1 MTTEKEPD
9 MTQPPVRRQPGI
21 PIWVWIL
28 VLIVVIA
35 ALWWILAAD
44 RPTETTDEPLA
55 APPVV
60 IDEPATGVGYGTGDD
75 MATGTGFELGT
86 EPVEEPQ
93 PPPP

>member
-1 MTTEKEPD
+1 
-9 MTQPPVRRQPGI
+9 MTQPPVRHEPRRPPGI

-44 RPTETTDEPLA
+44 RRATTDDEPLA
-55 APPVV
+55 APPAVV
-60 IDEPATGVGYGTGDD
+60 EEPAIDADYGAGEPLT
-75 MATGTGFELGT
+75 TGTGFELGT
-86 EPVEEPQ
+86 EPIEEPQ

>member
-1 MTTEKEPD
+1 

-44 RPTETTDEPLA
+44 RDPVGVTEE
-55 APPVV
+55 PPVLEEQAV
-60 IDEPATGVGYGTGDD
+60 GVPATGVGYGTD
-75 MATGTGFELGT
+75 TGLGT
-86 EPVEEPQ
+86 EPIEE
-93 PPPP
+93 PPPPAP

>member
-1 MTTEKEPD
+1 

-44 RPTETTDEPLA
+44 REPAAFTDEPLA
-55 APPVV
+55 TEPPVV
-60 IDEPATGVGYGTGDD
+60 VEEAP
-75 MATGTGFELGT
+75 TGFGTDAGFGTELGT
-86 EPVEEPQ
+86 EPIEE
-93 PPPP
+93 PPPPAP

>member
-1 MTTEKEPD
+1 

-44 RPTETTDEPLA
+44 EQAIGVTEEPLA
-55 APPVV
+55 EEPVLEEV
-60 IDEPATGVGYGTGDD
+60 PPATSVGYGTD
-75 MATGTGFELGT
+75 TGFELGT

>member
-1 MTTEKEPD
+1 
-9 MTQPPVRRQPGI
+9 MTQPPVRSRPGI

-44 RPTETTDEPLA
+44 EQAVGVTEEPLA
-55 APPVV
+55 EEPVLEEV
-60 IDEPATGVGYGTGDD
+60 PPATGVGYGTD
-75 MATGTGFELGT
+75 TGFELGT

>member
-1 MTTEKEPD
+1 
-9 MTQPPVRRQPGI
+9 MTQPPVRSQPGI

-44 RPTETTDEPLA
+44 EKPIGMTDEPLVT
-55 APPVV
+55 APPTA
-60 IDEPATGVGYGTGDD
+60 IDESPTGVGYGTGQPLTTDIGIEPGI
-75 MATGTGFELGT
+75 AT